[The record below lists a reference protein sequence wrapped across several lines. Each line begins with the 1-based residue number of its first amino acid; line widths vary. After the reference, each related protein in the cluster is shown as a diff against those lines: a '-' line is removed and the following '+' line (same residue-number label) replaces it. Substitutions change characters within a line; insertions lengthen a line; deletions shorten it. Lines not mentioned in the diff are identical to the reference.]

1 MPKAAGKSLRWLWRR
16 VAFGLGLI
24 GLVLVLA
31 LGGGYLWLRT
41 SLPRLDGSLALEGL
55 KAPVEVLRDEIGIPY
70 IRATSTHDAYF
81 GLGFVHAQDR
91 LWQME
96 ANRRLGSGRLSEVL
110 GQRAIGIDRFMRTL
124 GLYRLAQASFEVLS
138 QGAREA
144 IVAYTE
150 GVNAYLKAHEGAW
163 APEYYLLRFRPEPW
177 RPADSLIWG
186 KLMALR
192 LAGNW
197 RHELLRARLSSRLT
211 TEQIEDLWPPY
222 PDDGPVTLA
231 SPSPGS
237 PALAPLRRLTL
248 GGAALDGLANRLPP
262 PSAPRSASNSWVLSA
277 EHTDTGGP
285 ILANDPHL
293 GFRAPNM
300 WYLARVTAPGLEIA
314 GATVPGVPFHIL
326 GHNGH
331 IAWGLTNAMSDTEDL
346 FAERP
351 DTDDPGRYLTPD
363 GRAAFALSEEVI
375 RVRGS
380 DAVTFTVRETR
391 HGPVLLDAVAGAAET
406 AADGDVL
413 ALAAAALRGDDR
425 TAEAFFRLNLARDWR
440 QFVAAMEHFHAP
452 AQNVV
457 YADTRGNIGFYAA
470 GRVPVRNRGQGLVP
484 VPGWSGD
491 YDWSGFIPFRE
502 LPHAL
507 NPPSGRIVSANHK
520 IAGGDY
526 PYFLARDWATP
537 YRARRIHELLD
548 RTGPHTPATT
558 ARIQGDVVSL
568 AARELLPL
576 MLSVAGANEPARR
589 ASEAWRAGAALR
601 LLEKWDGT
609 MDRRRPEPLIF
620 SAWLREL
627 NRLVYGDEL
636 GGYLNEFWGL
646 RPLFIKSVLTHKRQW
661 CDDILS
667 AEIETCEER
676 ARAALARA
684 LDDLSAAHGPDPN
697 EWRWGAVHVASFRHR
712 VFKRIPYLGELADIL
727 VATDGDDFT
736 VNRGTT
742 HIHDPRAPFAQ
753 IHGPGLRAIYDLE
766 NLDQSLFMQATGQ
779 SGNPL
784 SDHYRDLIRRW
795 RDLEYVRIAK
805 APAGAETAGGDGT
818 RHRLILAPK

>member
-1 MPKAAGKSLRWLWRR
+1 MASGGSSRRIRRR
-16 VAFGLGLI
+16 VGVGLGLF
-24 GLVLVLA
+24 GLVLTLA
-31 LGGGYLWLRT
+31 LGAGYLWLKT
-41 SLPRLDGSLALEGL
+41 SLPRLDGTLRVAGLE
-55 KAPVEVLRDEIGIPY
+55 APVEVLRDDNGIPY
-70 IRATSTHDAYF
+70 IRAKSTHDAYF
-81 GLGFVHAQDR
+81 ALGFVHAQDR

-110 GQRAIGIDRFMRTL
+110 GQRTVGLDRFMRTL

-138 QGAREA
+138 QQAREA
-144 IVAYTE
+144 ITAYSD
-150 GVNAYLKAHEGAW
+150 GVNAYLEAHEGAL
-163 APEYYLLRFRPEPW
+163 APEFYLLRFRPEPW

-186 KLMALR
+186 KLMAMR

-197 RHELLRARLSSRLT
+197 RDELLRARLSGRLT
-211 TEQIEDLWPPY
+211 AQQIEDLWPPY
-222 PDDGPVTLA
+222 PDDGPI
-231 SPSPGS
+231 
-237 PALAPLRRLTL
+237 TL
-248 GGAALDGLANRLPP
+248 GSLSRDSMALGPMRKLALDGAALDDLASRLAP

-277 EHTDTGGP
+277 EHTGTGGP

-300 WYLARVTAPGLEIA
+300 WYLARITAPGLEIA
-314 GATVPGVPFHIL
+314 GATVPGVPFHIV

-331 IAWGLTNAMSDTEDL
+331 IAWGLTTTMSDTEDL
-346 FAERP
+346 FAERL
-351 DTDDPGRYLTPD
+351 DTNDPGRYLTPD
-363 GRAAFALSEEVI
+363 GWAPFALREEVI

-380 DAVTFTVRETR
+380 DPVTFTVRETR
-391 HGPVLLDAVAGAAET
+391 HGPVLSDAVGGPAGTVAN
-406 AADGDVL
+406 GDVL
-413 ALAAAALRGDDR
+413 ALAATALRRDDR
-425 TAEAFFRLNLARDWR
+425 TPEAFFRLNLARDWSD
-440 QFVAAMEHFHAP
+440 FVAAMEHFHAP
-452 AQNVV
+452 QQNVV
-457 YADTRGNIGFYAA
+457 YADIRGNIGFYAA
-470 GRVPVRNRGQGLVP
+470 GRVPIRKRGQGLVP
-484 VPGWSGD
+484 APGWSGD
-491 YDWSGFIPFRE
+491 YDWAGFIPLRD

-507 NPPSGRIVSANHK
+507 NPPSGRIVNANQK
-520 IAGGDY
+520 IAGDDY
-526 PYFLARDWATP
+526 SYFLARNWAAP

-576 MLSVAGANEPARR
+576 MLSVAGANEPAR
-589 ASEAWRAGAALR
+589 AALR

-627 NRLVYGDEL
+627 NRLVYADEL
-636 GGYLNEFWGL
+636 GAYLNQFWGL
-646 RPLFIKSVLTHKRQW
+646 RPLFIKSVLTRNRQW

-667 AEIETCEER
+667 AKIESCEER
-676 ARAALARA
+676 IRAALARA
-684 LDDLSAAHGPDPN
+684 LDDLSAAYGPDPN
-697 EWRWGAVHVASFRHR
+697 TWRWGDAHVASFRHR
-712 VFKRIPYLGELADIL
+712 IFGRVPFIGGLADIL

-742 HIHDPRAPFAQ
+742 HIRDPRAPFAQ
-753 IHGPGLRAIYDLE
+753 VHGPGLRAIYDLE
-766 NLDQSLFMQATGQ
+766 NLDRSLFMQATGQ

-805 APAGAETAGGDGT
+805 APARAKAAGGNRA
-818 RHRLILAPK
+818 RHRLMLTPK

>member
-1 MPKAAGKSLRWLWRR
+1 MASGKSLRRIGR
-16 VAFGLGLI
+16 GVVFGLGLF

-31 LGGGYLWLRT
+31 LGAGYLWLRT
-41 SLPRLDGSLALEGL
+41 SLPRLDGTLALEGL
-55 KAPVEVLRDEIGIPY
+55 KAPVEVLRDGNGIPY

-81 GLGFVHAQDR
+81 ALGFVHAQDR

-96 ANRRLGSGRLSEVL
+96 FNRRLGSGRLSEVL
-110 GQRAIGIDRFMRTL
+110 GQRTVELDRFMRTL
-124 GLYRLAQASFEVLS
+124 GLYRLAQASFETLS
-138 QGAREA
+138 QEAREA
-144 IVAYTE
+144 TIAYSA
-150 GVNAYLKAHEGAW
+150 GVNAYLEAHEGAW

-177 RPADSLIWG
+177 RPADSLTWG

-197 RHELLRARLSSRLT
+197 RHELLRARLSRRLSA
-211 TEQIEDLWPPY
+211 EQIEDLWPPY
-222 PDDGPVTLA
+222 PDDGPVTLG
-231 SPSPGS
+231 SLSPGS
-237 PALAPLRRLTL
+237 PALAPLRSLTL
-248 GGAALDGLANRLPP
+248 GRAALDQLANRLPP

-300 WYLARVTAPGLEIA
+300 WYLARITAPGLEIA

-331 IAWGLTNAMSDTEDL
+331 IAWGLTNTMSDTEDL

-351 DTDDPGRYLTPD
+351 DTNDPGRYLTPD
-363 GRAAFALSEEVI
+363 GWAIFALSEEVI

-380 DAVTFTVRETR
+380 DPVTFTVRQTR
-391 HGPVLLDAVAGAAET
+391 HGPVLSDVMGGAAET
-406 AADGDVL
+406 VANGDVL
-413 ALAAAALRGDDR
+413 ALAAAALRRDDR
-425 TAEAFFRLNLARDWR
+425 TTEAFFRLNLARNW
-440 QFVAAMEHFHAP
+440 QEFVAAMEHFHAP
-452 AQNVV
+452 QQNVV

-470 GRVPVRNRGQGLVP
+470 GRVPVRKRGQGLVP

-491 YDWSGFIPFRE
+491 YDWSGFIPFRD

-507 NPPSGRIVSANHK
+507 NPPSGRIVNANHK
-520 IAGGDY
+520 IAGNDY
-526 PYFLARDWATP
+526 PYFLARDWAAP

-548 RTGPHTPATT
+548 RTGPHTSATT

-576 MLSVAGANEPARR
+576 MLSVAGVNEPAR
-589 ASEAWRAGAALR
+589 AALR

-627 NRLVYGDEL
+627 NRMVYGDEL
-636 GGYLNEFWGL
+636 GAYLNQFWDL
-646 RPLFIKSVLTHKRQW
+646 RPLFIKSVLTHNRQW

-667 AEIETCEER
+667 AKTETCEER
-676 ARAALARA
+676 IGAALARA
-684 LDDLSAAHGPDPN
+684 LDDLSAAHGPDLN
-697 EWRWGAVHVASFRHR
+697 EWRWGAAHVASFRHSI
-712 VFKRIPYLGELADIL
+712 FKRIPLVGELADIL

-742 HIHDPRAPFAQ
+742 HIRDRRAPFAQ
-753 IHGPGLRAIYDLE
+753 IHGPGLRAIYDLK